1 MRIVVTG
8 PQNTPYCGGFFEILM
23 HFKDI
28 YPNSHPEIYFKTP
41 IYHLNMNSRAIP
53 NIITNIYALFYM
65 VNPDNPYGI
74 DKRYEYIN
82 NWNLYE
88 EKVKYFS
95 RKYANSNN
103 NINREYNGVLDFS
116 YEHWVYYLINYIFN
130 KIKPIKKRKIYIL
143 KYKFIIFIG

>member
-1 MRIVVTG
+1 
-8 PQNTPYCGGFFEILM
+8 
-23 HFKDI
+23 
-28 YPNSHPEIYFKTP
+28 
-41 IYHLNMNSRAIP
+41 MNSRAIP

-82 NWNLYE
+82 NWNLYK

-95 RKYANSNN
+95 RKYANPNN